1 MKNTVIS
8 GDYNN
13 SLVSLGFSGLYISPS
28 FQKKVKI
35 NKDTVED
42 YEVLNEE
49 RKTSGASAIGR
60 AAVGSILL
68 GPVGLLAGAT
78 AKKKG
83 THTVAVLFKD
93 GKKSLL
99 ELDDKLYKELVRS
112 LF

>member
-1 MKNTVIS
+1 MKNVVVA
-8 GDYNN
+8 GDYKN
-13 SLVSLGFSGLYISPS
+13 SAISLGFTGLYISAFP
-28 FQKKVKI
+28 KKVKI
-35 NKDTVED
+35 SKENVEE

-49 RKTSGASAIGR
+49 QKTSGASAIGR
-60 AAVGSILL
+60 AAVGSFFL

-83 THTVAVLFKD
+83 IHTIAIQFKD

-99 ELDDKLYKELVRS
+99 EIDDKMYKELVRV

>member
-1 MKNTVIS
+1 MKNVVVS
-8 GDYNN
+8 GDYKN
-13 SLVSLGFSGLYISPS
+13 SMVSLGFSGLYIST

-35 NKDTVED
+35 NKGTVEEYD
-42 YEVLNEE
+42 VLSEE
-49 RKTSGASAIGR
+49 RKTSGASAVGR
-60 AAVGSILL
+60 AAVGSFFL

-83 THTVAVLFKD
+83 VHTVAIQFKD

-99 ELDDKLYKELVRS
+99 ELDDKMYKELVRS